1 MAKEEG
7 MKMTGVVLE
16 ALGNAMFRVKVD
28 NSEHLVTAYIG
39 GKLRQNEIKILE
51 GDKVTLEVSPY
62 DLSKGRIMYRS

>member
-1 MAKEEG
+1 VAKEEG

>member
-7 MKMTGVVLE
+7 MRMNGTVVE
-16 ALGNAMFRVKVD
+16 ALGNAMFRVKVE

-39 GKLRQNEIKILE
+39 GKMRQNEIKIIA

-62 DLSKGRIMYRS
+62 DLSKGRIMYRT